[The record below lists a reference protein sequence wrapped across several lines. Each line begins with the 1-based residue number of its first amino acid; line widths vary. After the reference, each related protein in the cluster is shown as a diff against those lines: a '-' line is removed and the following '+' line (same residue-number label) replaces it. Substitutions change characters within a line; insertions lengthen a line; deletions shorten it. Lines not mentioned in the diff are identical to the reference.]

1 MHSLFVGR
9 VQYRGMLFGRLK
21 AVACKVYGRE
31 RLIIKR
37 FEGPCGSLRPITGR
51 SDIAKSFRSGESQ
64 RDRQPHVWWRSLRN
78 GGAITELDHRM
89 HDGLRVHG
97 HLDAAWRHVEQSAR
111 LNHFQALV
119 HQRGRVDGYDRP
131 HMPSRMVQC
140 AGHHGFLVRQCKLG
154 AGPQRR
160 NGRLKTNRTGNA
172 VEYHIGTGTGHIHH
186 GFGSGGHFDMC
197 SSRLCQ
203 SITQRLHG
211 MLVEHGHA

>member
-1 MHSLFVGR
+1 
-9 VQYRGMLFGRLK
+9 
-21 AVACKVYGRE
+21 
-31 RLIIKR
+31 
-37 FEGPCGSLRPITGR
+37 
-51 SDIAKSFRSGESQ
+51 
-64 RDRQPHVWWRSLRN
+64 
-78 GGAITELDHRM
+78 M

-140 AGHHGFLVRQCKLG
+140 LLGRDVDHLIARPTAERTAGCGYDQFGHLAMRAGTQRLPDGGMFGIDRVDLLRTNLRVEQQVTAGHHGFLVRQCKLG